1 MPIGLSTS
9 FGVMAVALLEPNN
22 DANIDSF
29 INDSD
34 AGDRFRTL
42 MFSNPRYRKHLEIV
56 MPWMSNRG
64 VFEV

>member
-1 MPIGLSTS
+1 
-9 FGVMAVALLEPNN
+9 MAAALLESNH

-34 AGDRFRTL
+34 AGERFRNL